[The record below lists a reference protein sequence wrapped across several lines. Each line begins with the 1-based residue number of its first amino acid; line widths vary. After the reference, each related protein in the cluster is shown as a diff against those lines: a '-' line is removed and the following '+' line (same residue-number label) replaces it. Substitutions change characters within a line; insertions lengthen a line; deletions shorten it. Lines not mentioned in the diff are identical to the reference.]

1 MLESTLILVVI
12 LAVSI
17 IGKASSVSVA
27 TCLLLMIKLLHADHY
42 IYPVIEKNGMFLG
55 LVILIAAILIPIA
68 NGNITIINIRNVLT
82 SWIGLTAIIL
92 SFFTTYISGLG
103 FQFLSVQNHSDIM
116 TSLIIGAVAAAALL
130 GGVPVGPLI
139 TSGILA
145 IIVKAFNN

>member
-1 MLESTLILVVI
+1 MESTLILVVI

>member
-1 MLESTLILVVI
+1 
-12 LAVSI
+12 VSI